1 MKHLAWKHGCHAQVQ
16 QWMGW
21 DGNIQVQS
29 NIEWFGNSRL
39 GQCLHTALVLTA
51 VVPQLCL

>member
-39 GQCLHTALVLTA
+39 GPCLHTALVLTA